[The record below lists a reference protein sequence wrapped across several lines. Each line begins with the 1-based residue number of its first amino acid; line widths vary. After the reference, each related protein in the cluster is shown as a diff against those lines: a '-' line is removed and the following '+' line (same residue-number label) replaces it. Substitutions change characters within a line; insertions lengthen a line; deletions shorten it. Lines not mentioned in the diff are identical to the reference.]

1 MAQTKRKR
9 RNKHRGNA
17 VGAVEARGRT
27 SKPNP
32 DAPKSA
38 KGGSA
43 TAAALRQQRGTKP
56 PSWQSAAL
64 KAGFGGVLLFVFARF
79 GLLGDQASTGSALL
93 LAALALLF
101 YTPIMFMTDKWIYNR
116 KQRQLAGG
124 TPTGRSGRR

>member
-32 DAPKSA
+32 DARKNG

-43 TAAALRQQRGTKP
+43 TAATLRQQRGMRP
-56 PSWQSAAL
+56 PSWSSAAL
-64 KAGFGGVLLFVFARF
+64 KAGFGAVLLFFFARF
-79 GLLGDQASTGSALL
+79 GLLGDEASTGSALL
-93 LAALALLF
+93 LAGLALLF
-101 YTPIMFMTDKWIYNR
+101 YTPIMFMTDKWIYTR

-124 TPTGRSGRR
+124 TPSGRKR

>member
-32 DAPKSA
+32 EAASKKA

-43 TAAALRQQRGTKP
+43 TAAALRQQRGMKP
-56 PSWQSAAL
+56 PTWGSAAL
-64 KAGFGGVLLFVFARF
+64 KAGFGGVLLFFFARF
-79 GLLGDQASTGSALL
+79 GLLGDEASTGSALL
-93 LAALALLF
+93 LTGLALLF
-101 YTPIMFMTDKWIYNR
+101 YTPIMFMTDKWIYTR

-124 TPTGRSGRR
+124 GAAKKR